1 MVTSQTKGTAT
12 SATSNTLTDSTKSF
26 GTNALKHAFI
36 YIYAGTGKGQDR
48 VISSN
53 TSTAITVTANWT
65 TTPDTTSKYVVGAIP
80 WLWKTG
86 AFGIGADGSRSMRE
100 FGIKFNPTTNEQS
113 IDLRMYYNNDGDPQ
127 EYAVTQDLGNA
138 VTIEEQ
144 NKTDVVFHLEKNRS
158 PLEECNG
165 NEYFRFD
172 GMSTYMSH
180 EDHKVA
186 FELRGYSAD
195 ERQDI
200 QSVNIEGVGGE

>member
-1 MVTSQTKGTAT
+1 MCTPFSVNAFK
-12 SATSNTLTDSTKSF
+12 SAVV
-26 GTNALKHAFI
+26 

-48 VISSN
+48 VIASN
-53 TSTAITVTANWT
+53 TSTAITVSSNWT
-65 TTPDTTSKYVVGAIP
+65 TNPDATSKYVVGAIP

-86 AFGIGADGSRSMRE
+86 AFGIGAEDARVQRE
-100 FGIKFNPTTNEQS
+100 FAIKFDPTTAEQS
-113 IDLRMYYNNDGDPQ
+113 IDLRMYYNNDSDPS

-138 VTIEEQ
+138 VTIEDA
-144 NKTDVVFHLEKNRS
+144 NKADVVFHLEKNRS

-172 GMSTYMSH
+172 GMSSYNSH
-180 EDHKVA
+180 EDHKVS

-200 QSVNIEGVGGE
+200 QSINIEGVGGE